1 MWDYIQESCS
11 LSDIGV
17 VEIYKINDKYHKLVI
32 TLKPSVKYPSTLR
45 LDVYRENI
53 DAPRTYIPTVTT
65 LDDGSKLAT
74 FTVPHSDFRV
84 GTVLS
89 NFIVRLQGDLNLYDL
104 NESITVLVDGEE
116 SYVGKVENNAGVF
129 ENGKLVM
136 KSKVDSRKFALIFK
150 DNKPHTIQAV
160 YKGNKEIGFASSEK
174 ITITPEQDSNQRYLL
189 TQEIPAQM
197 KYLETPNFRWTLTKG
212 GSPVANE
219 VIERVM
225 PTAIWTAQ
233 TNAKGQVIG
242 AGNPSVDNLYSW
254 EVGKYKVGG
263 QYHKNGTLLC
273 ECWTDL
279 EIVKNTPTLVF
290 ISAKEKGKTAQF
302 KLSDPQGRPMPNRII
317 SIVVGSQT
325 YTKTTDSIGKVYLR
339 INRTGNFKYKATYNG
354 DKNYNAVSINAN
366 ETING

>member
-1 MWDYIQESCS
+1 MY
-11 LSDIGV
+11 V
-17 VEIYKINDKYHKLVI
+17 ND
-32 TLKPSVKYPSTLR
+32 TSTLR
-45 LDVYRENI
+45 
-53 DAPRTYIPTVTT
+53 TYSPSSTSN
-65 LDDGSKLAT
+65 LDDGSKLVV
-74 FTVPHSDFRV
+74 FTVPHSNFSV

-89 NFIVRLQGDLNLYDL
+89 NFIVRLQGNSNLYDL
-104 NESITVLVDGEE
+104 NEPITILVDGEE
-116 SYVGKVENNAGVF
+116 SYVGKMSGNNAVF
-129 ENGKLVM
+129 ENGDLVM
-136 KSKVDSRKFALIFK
+136 QKDLKSSKFALVFK
-150 DNKPHTIQAV
+150 DNNTHSVQAV
-160 YKGNKEIGFASSEK
+160 YKGNKEIGFASSDK
-174 ITITPEQDSNQRYLL
+174 IVITPQQDSNQRYLL
-189 TQEIPAQM
+189 TQEIPSQM
-197 KYLETPNFRWTLTKG
+197 KYLETPNFKWTLTKG

-225 PTAIWTAQ
+225 PTAIWTGE

-263 QYHKNGTLLC
+263 QFHENGTLLC

-279 EIVKNTPTLVF
+279 EIIKNTPTLVF

-302 KLSDPQGRPMPNRII
+302 KLTDPQGRPMPNRVI

-325 YTKTTDSIGKVYLR
+325 YTKTTDAIGKVYLR

-366 ETING
+366 ETIE

>member
-1 MWDYIQESCS
+1 MYR
-11 LSDIGV
+11 
-17 VEIYKINDKYHKLVI
+17 INDVYHKLVVK
-32 TLKPSVKYPSTLR
+32 LKTNLKNTNNLR
-45 LDVYRENI
+45 LDVYRENN
-53 DAPRTYIPTVTT
+53 ATPRTYTPSSST
-65 LDDGSKLAT
+65 LDDGSKLVT
-74 FTVPHSDFRV
+74 FTVPHSDYSV
-84 GTVLS
+84 GTILEK
-89 NFIVRLQGDLNLYDL
+89 FIVRLQGNANLYDL
-104 NESITVLVDGEE
+104 NEPVTILVDGEE
-116 SYVGKVENNAGVF
+116 SYTGKVLNNSAVF
-129 ENGKLVM
+129 ENNKLVM
-136 KSKVDSRKFALIFK
+136 QKDLKTNKFALVFK
-150 DNKPHTIQAV
+150 DNKTHSVQAV
-160 YKGNKEIGFASSEK
+160 YKGNKEIGFASSDK
-174 ITITPEQDSNQRYLL
+174 IVITPQQDSNQRYLL
-189 TQEIPAQM
+189 TQEIPSQM
-197 KYLETPNFRWTLTKG
+197 KYLETPNFKWTLTKG

-263 QYHKNGTLLC
+263 QFHKNGVLLC

-279 EIVKNTPTLVF
+279 EIIKNTPTLVF

-302 KLSDPQGRPMPNRII
+302 KLTDPQGRPMPNRVI

-325 YTKTTDSIGKVYLR
+325 YTKTTDAIGKVYLR
-339 INRTGNFKYKATYNG
+339 INRTGNFTYKATYNG